1 LHHAISA
8 VAWVC
13 AEVIVVGPPAGPDPD
28 LPADA
33 PVRLVRDQIGGEG
46 PLAGLAAGLAGTRTR
61 LALVAGGDMPGLS
74 RDVLLRMLE
83 VAVSQPVQAV
93 ALSVGADVQP
103 LPLVVSVGRAARAAT
118 ALLDSGERRLGA
130 LLDVLQLTTVDEPVW
145 RALDPRGQTLRD
157 VDVPADLER

>member
-1 LHHAISA
+1 M
-8 VAWVC
+8 
-13 AEVIVVGPPAGPDPD
+13 IVVGPPAGPDPD

-46 PLAGLAAGLAGTRTR
+46 PLAGLAAGLAETRTR

-93 ALSVGADVQP
+93 ALSVGADVRP
-103 LPLVVSVGRAARAAT
+103 LPLVVSVGRAARAAA